1 MFNVEVVKKKMKSDV
16 YLANLKGHS
25 LSLFLLLFF
34 FIHLLIVAEDVLRD
48 LLRCSLSIA
57 GLLWGGSSS
66 LFLSQLGDL
75 LEGDICYTPYW
86 ASSGLFQS

>member
-1 MFNVEVVKKKMKSDV
+1 MKSDV

-57 GLLWGGSSS
+57 GLL
-66 LFLSQLGDL
+66 
-75 LEGDICYTPYW
+75 
-86 ASSGLFQS
+86 